1 MARVSSLEEA
11 ANKDLYDK
19 YFPKAQSTSDQPH
32 QGPSTLP
39 SSQHCCSLP
48 LNCCSHTV
56 QGCQY
61 HRPVLP
67 HDQHQHLCHR
77 CPPHSSSP
85 PDNVVQHVLKLEVMI
100 REVEALQ
107 RNAGSNNKPTEGT
120 QNLFTSQTMTM
131 EPANEIILDESI
143 TSVEN
148 DIPENPLETSH
159 LNS

>member
-1 MARVSSLEEA
+1 
-11 ANKDLYDK
+11 
-19 YFPKAQSTSDQPH
+19 
-32 QGPSTLP
+32 
-39 SSQHCCSLP
+39 
-48 LNCCSHTV
+48 
-56 QGCQY
+56 
-61 HRPVLP
+61 
-67 HDQHQHLCHR
+67 
-77 CPPHSSSP
+77 
-85 PDNVVQHVLKLEVMI
+85 MI